1 MVCPEIGFSCR
12 SVARDRTD
20 PLLSAAEPIMA
31 TKAQVAEE
39 RRPRDGVASRALGF
53 PGPTREN
60 GPTPAKCR
68 RTNPCPQHLGF
79 SWMALLRI
87 IGLGRLEPG
96 A

>member
-12 SVARDRTD
+12 PAARDCTD
-20 PLLSAAEPIMA
+20 PLLSVGQPIMP

-39 RRPRDGVASRALGF
+39 RRPRDGVASRALGSL
-53 PGPTREN
+53 GHTWEN

-68 RTNPCPQHLGF
+68 RTNPCFQHLGL
-79 SWMALLRI
+79 SCTELLTI
-87 IGLGRLEPG
+87 VGLDRLEPG